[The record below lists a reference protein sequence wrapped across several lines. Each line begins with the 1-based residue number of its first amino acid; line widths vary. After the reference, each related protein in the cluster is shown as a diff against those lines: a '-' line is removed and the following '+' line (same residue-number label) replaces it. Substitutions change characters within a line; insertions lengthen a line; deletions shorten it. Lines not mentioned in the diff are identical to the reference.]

1 MPLPDL
7 SSLPG
12 NSRPGRPGG
21 GGGGPTVQQIANK
34 YSFEFDNTS
43 STYMVINN
51 FTEDFVNEAN
61 TNNPNS
67 TSKDKK
73 IIVNKKTNQD
83 EIFKIVENFSKNS
96 VSFHEFIEDINKNYS
111 KVEKHELIRFLWKV
125 AYADLILEV
134 NEEKLI
140 RRIGDLIHIKDMEV
154 LRIKN
159 EIKEINT

>member
-1 MPLPDL
+1 MFNFFRKKNNIKEEQGISFDIELTATILAYEIARADGEILDAEL
-7 SSLPG
+7 SILKEEI
-12 NSRPGRPGG
+12 NK
-21 GGGGPTVQQIANK
+21 IA
-34 YSFEFDNTS
+34 
-43 STYMVINN
+43 
-51 FTEDFVNEAN
+51 
-61 TNNPNS
+61 
-67 TSKDKK
+67 SK
-73 IIVNKKTNQD
+73 VNKNQD

-111 KVEKHELIRFLWKV
+111 KEEKHELIRFLWKV

-140 RRIGDLIHIKDMEV
+140 RRIGDLIHIKDIEV